1 MVNWEDPTT
10 WSVLVVDD
18 EPDNLEV
25 VAEVLMY
32 RGLTVQTASNGIE
45 GLQRLES
52 FTPTLI
58 LLDLS
63 MPGMNGWE
71 MRMRVK
77 SNPIAQHIPIV
88 ALTAHAMVNDKQR
101 ALEVGF
107 DGYIT
112 KPINILTLLQ
122 DVRAAVDN
130 FVMREMGRVK

>member
-25 VAEVLMY
+25 AAEVLAYM
-32 RGLTVQTASNGIE
+32 GLTVQTATNGIE
-45 GLQRLES
+45 GLQKLQS
-52 FTPTLI
+52 FDPTLI

-71 MRMRVK
+71 MRMQVK
-77 SNPIAQHIPIV
+77 SDPKTQHIPIV
-88 ALTAHAMVNDKQR
+88 ALTAHAMVADMQR

-107 DGYIT
+107 DGYMT
-112 KPINILTLLQ
+112 KPINVRSFLQ
-122 DVRAAVDN
+122 DLRAAVDK
-130 FVMREMGRVK
+130 FAIREMGKAQ